1 MWIKLNEGGEEVYF
15 LYGLTILALGVSL
28 MFDRRKTLRGVE
40 VGFNKFVKVLPSL
53 FAMVCFVS
61 MALFFVDD
69 QLVADLLVKSR
80 AGKVLGLLAASLLG
94 SITLMP
100 GFIAFPLCGALLAK
114 GVPYMVLSAFA
125 NTLMMV
131 GIVTAPLEKNYF
143 GMKVTIARNA
153 ISFVIAIIVA
163 LMTGLFFGEISL

>member
-1 MWIKLNEGGEEVYF
+1 
-15 LYGLTILALGVSL
+15 
-28 MFDRRKTLRGVE
+28 
-40 VGFNKFVKVLPSL
+40 
-53 FAMVCFVS
+53 
-61 MALFFVDD
+61 
-69 QLVADLLVKSR
+69 
-80 AGKVLGLLAASLLG
+80 
-94 SITLMP
+94 
-100 GFIAFPLCGALLAK
+100 
-114 GVPYMVLSAFA
+114 MVLSAFA